1 MTTSKRLF
9 LIDGMALI
17 YRAHFA
23 LIKNPLLTADGR
35 HTSAIYGFMNSLF
48 KLLREENP
56 DYISIVLDCKE
67 PTFRHE
73 IYTEYKATREK
84 MPQELVE
91 QLEPLYSVIETTKI
105 PMIKLPGYEADD
117 IMGTLA
123 KKAEKEGLQTY
134 IVTGDKDMMQ
144 LVNDFT
150 YVYTPGNRFKPT
162 TIYDAKKVSERWG
175 IGPNGIIDLL
185 ALMGDTSDNVPGIDG
200 VGPKTAVKILN
211 EYGTIE
217 AALENAE
224 HIKNKRAREGMLN
237 GKDLVYL
244 SKELVTIKCDVPV
257 EFHLDQLLRQSMD
270 AEALTMKF
278 QDLELYSLI
287 QHVSKFSDDIVEF
300 ETPDKNYKTFTNTV
314 ELDAMIAILKKSTLI
329 SFDLE
334 TTNIN
339 ALQAD
344 IVGLSF
350 SVKENEG
357 WYIPVLYPEKVAS
370 LFDEFS
376 LTVILDKLK
385 PLFEDT
391 QAHFCGQN
399 LKYDALVLSRY
410 NIGLNGIV
418 FDSMIAEHLLHPEK
432 NSYKLDYLALD
443 YLNYRMKPIQD
454 LIGKGSNQISMADV
468 PLKDIA
474 FYATEDAD
482 VALQVVLKQ
491 QSIIPD
497 ENLSDPF
504 EHIEMPLLPVLITM
518 EENGVYLDLDF
529 LKELSG
535 VLAKKLD
542 ALIVKIHSMA
552 GHEFNINSP
561 QQLAVILF
569 DELELKPIRKRS
581 TAVEVLEILKNHHPL
596 PEHILKY
603 RHLAKLKN
611 TYIDAF
617 PNHVHPKTGRV
628 HTSLNQTIAATG
640 RLSSTNPNFQNIP
653 IRTEIG
659 REIRKAFCVQ
669 NPDHVMLSADYSQIE
684 LRIMADFSQEPAL
697 IEAFK
702 NGIDIH
708 TRTAALVFSVD
719 ESEITADQRRTAK
732 VVNFGIMYGAGPF
745 RMSQEL
751 GISMAEARDLISTYF
766 GSYPGIRR
774 YMDDT
779 LASAHEN
786 GFVKTRLGRRRKMS
800 QLNSGNHNLVKA
812 EERAAINMPIQGTA
826 ADLIKIAMINIHKK
840 MDDDNYT
847 SKMIL
852 QIHDELLFE
861 GPPEEMDKLSK
872 LVVDE
877 MEGAMSLSVPLK
889 VDWKIGK
896 NWYEAH

>member
-1 MTTSKRLF
+1 
-9 LIDGMALI
+9 
-17 YRAHFA
+17 
-23 LIKNPLLTADGR
+23 
-35 HTSAIYGFMNSLF
+35 
-48 KLLREENP
+48 
-56 DYISIVLDCKE
+56 
-67 PTFRHE
+67 
-73 IYTEYKATREK
+73 
-84 MPQELVE
+84 
-91 QLEPLYSVIETTKI
+91 
-105 PMIKLPGYEADD
+105 
-117 IMGTLA
+117 
-123 KKAEKEGLQTY
+123 
-134 IVTGDKDMMQ
+134 
-144 LVNDFT
+144 
-150 YVYTPGNRFKPT
+150 
-162 TIYDAKKVSERWG
+162 
-175 IGPNGIIDLL
+175 
-185 ALMGDTSDNVPGIDG
+185 
-200 VGPKTAVKILN
+200 
-211 EYGTIE
+211 
-217 AALENAE
+217 
-224 HIKNKRAREGMLN
+224 
-237 GKDLVYL
+237 
-244 SKELVTIKCDVPV
+244 
-257 EFHLDQLLRQSMD
+257 QSMD
-270 AEALTMKF
+270 AEALTQKF

-300 ETPDKNYKTFTNTV
+300 ETPDKNYKTIINTND
-314 ELDAMIAILKKSTLI
+314 LDTMISELKKSALI

-334 TTNIN
+334 TTSIN

-357 WYIPVLYPEKVAS
+357 WYIPVLYPEKVVS

-376 LTVILDKLK
+376 LSLILEKLK
-385 PLFEDT
+385 PLFED
-391 QAHFCGQN
+391 AKVHFCGQN

-410 NIGLNGIV
+410 DVGLNGIV

-443 YLNYRMKPIQD
+443 YLNYRMKPIED
-454 LIGKGSNQISMADV
+454 LIGKGAKQISMADV
-468 PLKDIA
+468 PLEDIA

-482 VALQVVLKQ
+482 VALQVALNQ
-491 QSIIPD
+491 QPIIPE
-497 ENLSDPF
+497 ENLSEPF
-504 EHIEMPLLPVLITM
+504 ENIEMPLLPVLITM

-535 VLAKKLD
+535 VLAEKLD
-542 ALIVKIHSMA
+542 KLIAQIHTMA
-552 GHEFNINSP
+552 GHEFNLNSP
-561 QQLAVILF
+561 QQLAVVLF

-581 TAVEVLEILKNHHPL
+581 TAVEVLEVLKSHHPL
-596 PEHILKY
+596 PEYILEY

-653 IRTEIG
+653 IRNEIG

-669 NPDHVMLSADYSQIE
+669 NPEHVMLSADYSQIE

-702 NGIDIH
+702 NGTDIH

-719 ESEITADQRRTAK
+719 ESDVTADQRRTAK

-751 GISMAEARDLISTYF
+751 GISMADARKLIDTYF
-766 GSYPGIRR
+766 GSYPGIQK

-786 GFVKTRLGRRRKMS
+786 GFVKTRLGRKRKMT

-840 MDDDNYT
+840 MDEENYT

-877 MEGAMSLSVPLK
+877 MEGAMTLSVPLK

>member
-1 MTTSKRLF
+1 MTTPKRLF

-48 KLLREENP
+48 KLLREEDP

-73 IYTEYKATREK
+73 IYTDYKATREK

-91 QLEPLYSVIETTKI
+91 QLEPLYSVIEATKI

-123 KKAEKEGLQTY
+123 KKAEKESLHTY

-144 LVNDFT
+144 LVNDSTF
-150 YVYTPGNRFKPT
+150 VYTPGNRFKPT
-162 TIYDAKKVSERWG
+162 TIYDSKKVSKKWG
-175 IGPNGIIDLL
+175 IGPDGIIDLL

-217 AALENAE
+217 AALDNAE

-237 GKDLVYL
+237 GKDLVHL

-257 EFHLDQLLRQSMD
+257 DFHLEQLLRQSMD
-270 AEALTMKF
+270 AQVLTEKF
-278 QDLELYSLI
+278 EDLELYSLI
-287 QHVSKFSDDIVEF
+287 QHATKFSDDIIEF
-300 ETPDKNYKTFTNTV
+300 DTPDKNYKICTSLV
-314 ELDAMIAILKKSTLI
+314 ELDTVIPILKNSNLI

-334 TTNIN
+334 TTSVN
-339 ALQAD
+339 ALEAD

-357 WYIPVLYPEKVAS
+357 WYIPIIYPEKATS
-370 LFDEFS
+370 LFDDFN
-376 LTVILDKLK
+376 LKVVLDNLK
-385 PLFEDT
+385 PLFEDP
-391 QAHFCGQN
+391 QIYFCGQN

-410 NIGLNGIV
+410 DISLNGIV

-443 YLNYRMKPIQD
+443 YLNYRMKPIDD
-454 LIGKGSNQISMADV
+454 LIGKGTKQISMAEV
-468 PLKDIA
+468 PLEDIS

-482 VALQVVLKQ
+482 VTLQVVRKQ
-491 QSIIPD
+491 KPIIST
-497 ENLSDPF
+497 ESLSNPF

-518 EENGVYLDLDF
+518 ESNGVYLDLNF
-529 LKELSG
+529 LKKLSAILG
-535 VLAKKLD
+535 EKLD
-542 ALIVKIHSMA
+542 TLITKIHSMA

-561 QQLAVILF
+561 QQLAVVLF

-581 TAVEVLEILKNHHPL
+581 TAVEVLEVLKNHHPL
-596 PEHILKY
+596 PEYILEY

-611 TYIDAF
+611 TYIDSF
-617 PNHVHPKTGRV
+617 PGYVHPKTGRV

-640 RLSSTNPNFQNIP
+640 RLSSANPNFQNIP
-653 IRTEIG
+653 IRTETG
-659 REIRKAFCVQ
+659 REIRKAFTVQ
-669 NPDHVMLSADYSQIE
+669 NPEHVMLSADYSQIE

-697 IEAFK
+697 IEAF
-702 NGIDIH
+702 NHGIDIH
-708 TRTAALVFSVD
+708 TRTAALVFSID
-719 ESEITADQRRTAK
+719 ESLVTADQRRTAK

-751 GISMAEARDLISTYF
+751 GISMAEARDLINTYF
-766 GSYPGIRR
+766 NSYPGIRE
-774 YMDDT
+774 YMDNT
-779 LASAHEN
+779 LASAHEK
-786 GFVKTRLGRRRKMS
+786 GFVKTRLGRRRKMT
-800 QLNSGNHNLVKA
+800 QLKSGNHNLVKA

-840 MDDDNYT
+840 MNDGNYS

-896 NWYEAH
+896 NWHEAH

>member
-1 MTTSKRLF
+1 MTTPKRLF

-48 KLLREENP
+48 KLLREEDP

-84 MPQELVE
+84 MPQELVG
-91 QLEPLYSVIETTKI
+91 QLELLYSVIEATKI

-123 KKAEKEGLQTY
+123 KKAEKESLHTY

-144 LVNDFT
+144 LVNDLTF
-150 YVYTPGNRFKPT
+150 VYTPGNRFKPT
-162 TIYDAKKVSERWG
+162 TIYDSKKVFKKWG
-175 IGPNGIIDLL
+175 VGPDGIIDLL
-185 ALMGDTSDNVPGIDG
+185 ALMGDASDNVPGIDG

-217 AALENAE
+217 TALDNAE

-237 GKDLVYL
+237 GKDLVHL

-257 EFHLDQLLRQSMD
+257 DFHLEQLLRQSMD
-270 AEALTMKF
+270 AQALTEKF
-278 QDLELYSLI
+278 EDLELYSLI
-287 QHVSKFSDDIVEF
+287 QHATKFSDDIIEF
-300 ETPDKNYKTFTNTV
+300 DTPDKNYKICTSLV
-314 ELDAMIAILKKSTLI
+314 ELDTVIPVLKNSNLI

-334 TTNIN
+334 TTSVN
-339 ALQAD
+339 ALEAD

-357 WYIPVLYPEKVAS
+357 WYIPIIYPEKATS
-370 LFDEFS
+370 LFDDFN
-376 LTVILDKLK
+376 LKVVLDNLK
-385 PLFEDT
+385 PLFEDS
-391 QAHFCGQN
+391 QIYFCGQN

-410 NIGLNGIV
+410 DISLNGIV

-443 YLNYRMKPIQD
+443 YLNYRMKPIED
-454 LIGKGSNQISMADV
+454 LVGKGAKQISMADV
-468 PLKDIA
+468 PLEDIS

-482 VALQVVLKQ
+482 VTLQVVRKQ
-491 QSIIPD
+491 KPIIST
-497 ENLSDPF
+497 ESLSNPF
-504 EHIEMPLLPVLITM
+504 EYIEMPLLPVLITM
-518 EENGVYLDLDF
+518 ESNGVYLDLDF
-529 LKELSG
+529 LKKLSVILG
-535 VLAKKLD
+535 EKLD
-542 ALIVKIHSMA
+542 TLITKIHSIA

-561 QQLAVILF
+561 QQLAVVLF

-581 TAVEVLEILKNHHPL
+581 TAVEVLEVLKSHHPL
-596 PEHILKY
+596 PEYILEY

-611 TYIDAF
+611 TYIDSF
-617 PNHVHPKTGRV
+617 PGHVHPKTGRV

-640 RLSSTNPNFQNIP
+640 RLSSANPNFQNIP
-653 IRTEIG
+653 IRTETG
-659 REIRKAFCVQ
+659 REIRKAFTVQ
-669 NPDHVMLSADYSQIE
+669 NPEHVMLSADYSQIE

-697 IEAFK
+697 IEAFN

-708 TRTAALVFSVD
+708 TRTAALVFSID
-719 ESEITADQRRTAK
+719 ESLVTADQRRTAK

-751 GISMAEARDLISTYF
+751 GISMAEARDLINTYF
-766 GSYPGIRR
+766 NSYPGIRK

-779 LASAHEN
+779 LASAHEK
-786 GFVKTRLGRRRKMS
+786 GFVKTRLGRRRKMT
-800 QLNSGNHNLVKA
+800 QLKSENHNLVKA

-840 MDDDNYT
+840 MNDGNYT

-861 GPPEEMDKLSK
+861 GPLEEMDKLSK

-896 NWYEAH
+896 NWHEAH

>member
-1 MTTSKRLF
+1 MTTPKRLF

-48 KLLREENP
+48 KLLREEDP

-91 QLEPLYSVIETTKI
+91 QLEPLYSVIQDTKI

-123 KKAEKEGLQTY
+123 KKAEKESLHTY

-144 LVNDFT
+144 LVNDSTF
-150 YVYTPGNRFKPT
+150 VYTPGNRFKPT
-162 TIYDAKKVSERWG
+162 TIYDSKKVSEKWG
-175 IGPNGIIDLL
+175 IGPDGIIDLL

-217 AALENAE
+217 AALDNAE
-224 HIKNKRAREGMLN
+224 HINNKRAREGMLN
-237 GKDLVYL
+237 GKDLVHL

-257 EFHLDQLLRQSMD
+257 DFHLEQLFRQGMD
-270 AEALTMKF
+270 AEALTAKF
-278 QDLELYSLI
+278 KDLELYSLI
-287 QHVSKFSDDIVEF
+287 PHVSKFSDDLIEF
-300 ETPDKNYKTFTNTV
+300 ETPDKNYKICTSLNQL
-314 ELDAMIAILKKSTLI
+314 EAIIEALKKSTLI

-334 TTNIN
+334 TTSIN

-357 WYIPVLYPEKVAS
+357 WYIPVLYPEKTTS

-376 LTVILDKLK
+376 LNVILDNLK
-385 PLFEDT
+385 PLFEHP
-391 QAHFCGQN
+391 QIYFCGQN

-410 NIGLNGIV
+410 DISLNGIV

-443 YLNYRMKPIQD
+443 YLNYRMKPIED
-454 LIGKGSNQISMADV
+454 LIGKGTRQISMADV
-468 PLKDIA
+468 PLEDIS

-482 VALQVVLKQ
+482 VTLQVALKQ
-491 QSIIPD
+491 KSIIFTD
-497 ENLSDPF
+497 GLSNPF

-518 EENGVYLDLDF
+518 ELNGVYLDLSF
-529 LKELSG
+529 LKKLSG
-535 VLAKKLD
+535 ILGEKLD
-542 ALIVKIHSMA
+542 ALIAKIHAMA

-561 QQLAVILF
+561 QQLAVVLF

-581 TAVEVLEILKNHHPL
+581 TAVEVLEVLKNHHPL
-596 PEHILKY
+596 PKYILEY

-611 TYIDAF
+611 TYIDSF
-617 PNHVHPKTGRV
+617 PGHVHPKTGRV

-640 RLSSTNPNFQNIP
+640 RLSSANPNFQNIP
-653 IRTEIG
+653 IRTKAG
-659 REIRKAFCVQ
+659 REIRKAFTVQ
-669 NPDHVMLSADYSQIE
+669 NSDHVMLSADYSQIE

-702 NGIDIH
+702 NGVDIH
-708 TRTAALVFSVD
+708 TRTAALVFSID
-719 ESEITADQRRTAK
+719 ESLVTENQRRTAK

-751 GISMAEARDLISTYF
+751 GISIAEARELINTYF
-766 GSYPGIRR
+766 NSYPGIRR
-774 YMDDT
+774 YMDQT

-786 GFVKTRLGRRRKMS
+786 GFVKTRLGRRRNMT
-800 QLNSGNHNLVKA
+800 QLKSGNHNLVKA

-840 MDDDNYT
+840 MVIGNFT

-896 NWYEAH
+896 NWHEAH

>member
-35 HTSAIYGFMNSLF
+35 HTSAIYGFMNSIF

-162 TIYDAKKVSERWG
+162 TIYDAKKVSEKWG

-314 ELDAMIAILKKSTLI
+314 ELDAMIATLKKSTLI

-334 TTNIN
+334 TTNVN

-391 QAHFCGQN
+391 QTHFCGQN

-410 NIGLNGIV
+410 DIGLNGIV

-535 VLAKKLD
+535 VLAKKID
-542 ALIVKIHSMA
+542 ALILKIHSMA

-561 QQLAVILF
+561 KQLGVVLF

-719 ESEITADQRRTAK
+719 ESKVTADQRRTAK

-774 YMDDT
+774 YMNDT

>member
-1 MTTSKRLF
+1 
-9 LIDGMALI
+9 
-17 YRAHFA
+17 
-23 LIKNPLLTADGR
+23 
-35 HTSAIYGFMNSLF
+35 
-48 KLLREENP
+48 
-56 DYISIVLDCKE
+56 
-67 PTFRHE
+67 
-73 IYTEYKATREK
+73 
-84 MPQELVE
+84 
-91 QLEPLYSVIETTKI
+91 
-105 PMIKLPGYEADD
+105 
-117 IMGTLA
+117 
-123 KKAEKEGLQTY
+123 
-134 IVTGDKDMMQ
+134 
-144 LVNDFT
+144 
-150 YVYTPGNRFKPT
+150 
-162 TIYDAKKVSERWG
+162 
-175 IGPNGIIDLL
+175 
-185 ALMGDTSDNVPGIDG
+185 

-211 EYGTIE
+211 EYGSIE
-217 AALENAE
+217 TALENAE
-224 HIKNKRAREGMLN
+224 HIKNKRAREGMMN
-237 GKDLVYL
+237 GKDLVHL

-257 EFHLDQLLRQSMD
+257 EFHLEQLLRQSMD
-270 AEALTMKF
+270 AEELTQKF
-278 QDLELYSLI
+278 QDLELYTLI
-287 QHVSKFSDDIVEF
+287 QYVSKFSDNIVEF
-300 ETPDKNYKTFTNTV
+300 EKPVKNYKTVTNTA
-314 ELDAMIAILKKSTLI
+314 ELDSLISILTKASLI

-334 TTNIN
+334 TTSII
-339 ALQAD
+339 ALQAE

-370 LFDEFS
+370 LFNEFS

-391 QAHFCGQN
+391 QTHFCGQN

-410 NIGLNGIV
+410 DIDLNGIV

-443 YLNYRMKPIQD
+443 YLNYRMIPIED
-454 LIGKGSNQISMADV
+454 LIGKGAKQISMADV
-468 PLKDIA
+468 PLKEIA

-482 VALQVVLKQ
+482 VALQVALKQ
-491 QSIIPD
+491 QPIIPE
-497 ENLSDPF
+497 ENLSEPF
-504 EHIEMPLLPVLITM
+504 ENIEMPLLPVLITM
-518 EENGVYLDLDF
+518 EKNGVYLDLTF
-529 LKELSG
+529 LKKLSA
-535 VLAKKLD
+535 VLAEKLD
-542 ALIVKIHSMA
+542 ALISKIHSMA

-561 QQLAVILF
+561 QQLAVVLF

-581 TAVEVLEILKNHHPL
+581 TAVEVLEVLKNHHPL
-596 PEHILKY
+596 PEHILEY
-603 RHLAKLKN
+603 RHLVKLKN

-617 PNHVHPKTGRV
+617 PNHVHPKTGRI

-669 NPDHVMLSADYSQIE
+669 NPDNVMLSADYSQIE

-702 NGIDIH
+702 NGTDIH
-708 TRTAALVFSVD
+708 TRTAALVFSGD
-719 ESEITADQRRTAK
+719 ESEISADQRRTAK

-751 GISMAEARDLISTYF
+751 GISMADARKLIDTYF
-766 GSYPGIRR
+766 ASYPGIRR
-774 YMDDT
+774 YMDET

-786 GFVKTRLGRRRKMS
+786 GYVKTRLGRRRKMT

-840 MDDDNYT
+840 MAAENYT

-872 LVVDE
+872 MVVEE
-877 MEGAMSLSVPLK
+877 MEGAMALSVPLK

>member
-1 MTTSKRLF
+1 MTALKRLF

-35 HTSAIYGFMNSLF
+35 HTSAIYGFMNFLF

-84 MPQELVE
+84 MPEELVG
-91 QLEPLYSVIETTKI
+91 QLELLYSVIESTKI

-123 KKAEKEGLQTY
+123 KKAEKEGLQTF

-144 LVNDFT
+144 LVNDSTF
-150 YVYTPGNRFKPT
+150 VYTPGNRFKPT
-162 TIYDAKKVSERWG
+162 TIYDSKKVSDRWG
-175 IGPNGIIDLL
+175 IGPDGIIDLL
-185 ALMGDTSDNVPGIDG
+185 ALMGDSSDNVPGIDG

-211 EYGTIE
+211 QYGTIE

-237 GKDLVYL
+237 GKDLVHL
-244 SKELVTIKCDVPV
+244 SKEFVTIKCDVPV
-257 EFHLDQLLRQSMD
+257 EFHLEQLVRRSMD
-270 AEALTMKF
+270 AEGLAEKF

-287 QHVSKFSDDIVEF
+287 KHVSKFSNHILEF
-300 ETPDKNYKTFTNTV
+300 ETPEKNYNLVNDIVK
-314 ELDAMIAILKKSTLI
+314 LDIMISVLSKSPLI

-334 TTNIN
+334 TTSIIP
-339 ALQAD
+339 LQAD

-350 SVKENEG
+350 AVKKNEG
-357 WYIPVLYPEKVAS
+357 WYIPVLYPEKKES

-376 LTVILDKLK
+376 QTIILDKLK
-385 PLFEDT
+385 PLFEDIHT
-391 QAHFCGQN
+391 HFCGQN

-410 NIGLNGIV
+410 DIGLNGIV
-418 FDSMIAEHLLHPEK
+418 FDSMIAEHLLYPEK

-443 YLNYRMKPIQD
+443 YLTYHMKPIED
-454 LIGKGSNQISMADV
+454 LIGKGAKQISMADV
-468 PLKDIA
+468 PLQDIS

-482 VALQVVLKQ
+482 VALQVALKQ
-491 QSIIPD
+491 QPIILE
-497 ENLSDPF
+497 ENLSAPF
-504 EHIEMPLLPVLITM
+504 ENIEMPLLPVLIAM
-518 EENGVYLDLDF
+518 EANGVYLDLDF
-529 LKELSG
+529 LEELS
-535 VLAKKLD
+535 VLLAKKLD
-542 ALIVKIHSMA
+542 TLISRIHSMA

-581 TAVEVLEILKNHHPL
+581 TAVEVLKVLKHHHPL
-596 PEHILKY
+596 PEHILEY

-669 NPDHVMLSADYSQIE
+669 NPDHMMLSADYSQIE

-697 IEAFK
+697 IEAFN
-702 NGIDIH
+702 NGTDIH

-719 ESEITADQRRTAK
+719 ESEVTADQRRTAK

-751 GISMAEARDLISTYF
+751 GISMVEARELINTYF
-766 GSYPGIRR
+766 NNYPGIQK
-774 YMDDT
+774 YMDNT
-779 LASAHEN
+779 LVFAHEN
-786 GFVKTRLGRRRKMS
+786 GFVKTRLGRRRKMT
-800 QLNSGNHNLVKA
+800 QLNSSNHNLVKA

-826 ADLIKIAMINIHKK
+826 ADLIKIAMINIHKQ
-840 MDDDNYT
+840 MDADNYT

-861 GPPEEMDKLSK
+861 GPLEEMDKLST
-872 LVVDE
+872 LVVNE
-877 MEGAMSLSVPLK
+877 MESAMLLSVPLK

>member
-1 MTTSKRLF
+1 MNTPKRLF

-35 HTSAIYGFMNSLF
+35 HTSAIFGFMNSLF

-73 IYTEYKATREK
+73 IYTDYKATREK
-84 MPQELVE
+84 MPEELVE
-91 QLEPLYSVIETTKI
+91 QLEPLYSVIESTKI

-117 IMGTLA
+117 IIGTLA
-123 KKAEKEGLQTY
+123 KKAEKEGLQTF

-150 YVYTPGNRFKPT
+150 FVYTPGNRFKPT
-162 TIYDAKKVSERWG
+162 TIYDAKKVLEKWG
-175 IGPNGIIDLL
+175 IGPDGIIDLL

-211 EYGTIE
+211 EYGSIE

-224 HIKNKRAREGMLN
+224 HIKNKRAREGMMN
-237 GKDLVYL
+237 GKDLVHL

-257 EFHLDQLLRQSMD
+257 EFHIEQLLRQSMD
-270 AEALTMKF
+270 AAGLTKKF

-287 QHVSKFSDDIVEF
+287 QHVSKYSNDIIEF
-300 ETPDKNYKTFTNTV
+300 EKPEKKYITILNLDLLDSLIADLKN
-314 ELDAMIAILKKSTLI
+314 APLI

-334 TTNIN
+334 TTSIK
-339 ALQAD
+339 ALQAE

-350 SVKENEG
+350 SIRENEG
-357 WYIPVLYPEKVAS
+357 WYIPILYPEKVDS

-376 LTVILDKLK
+376 LTLILEKLK
-385 PLFEDT
+385 PLFED
-391 QAHFCGQN
+391 AEIHFCGQN

-410 NIGLNGIV
+410 DISLKGIV

-443 YLNYRMKPIQD
+443 YLNYRMMPIED
-454 LIGKGSNQISMADV
+454 LIGKGAKQISMADV

-482 VALQVVLKQ
+482 IALQVALKQ
-491 QSIIPD
+491 KPIIPK
-497 ENLSDPF
+497 ENLSEPF
-504 EHIEMPLLPVLITM
+504 ENIEMPLLPVLITM

-535 VLAKKLD
+535 VLGEKLNK
-542 ALIVKIHSMA
+542 LIVKIHSLA

-561 QQLAVILF
+561 QQLAVVLF

-581 TAVEVLEILKNHHPL
+581 TAVEVLEVLKHHHPL
-596 PEHILKY
+596 PEHILEY

-611 TYIDAF
+611 TYIDVF

-702 NGIDIH
+702 NGTDIH
-708 TRTAALVFSVD
+708 ARTAALVFSVD
-719 ESEITADQRRTAK
+719 ESEVTEDQRRTAK

-751 GISMAEARDLISTYF
+751 GISMAEARELIETYF
-766 GSYPGIRR
+766 YNYPGIRK

-779 LASAHEN
+779 LAWAHEN
-786 GFVKTRLGRRRKMS
+786 GFVKTRLGRKRKMT
-800 QLNSGNHNLVKA
+800 QLNSSNHNLVKA

-826 ADLIKIAMINIHKK
+826 ADLIKIAMINIHAK
-840 MDDDNYT
+840 MGAGNYT

-861 GPPEEMDKLSK
+861 GPPEEMDKLSQ
-872 LVVDE
+872 LVVEE
-877 MEGAMSLSVPLK
+877 MESAMQLSVPLK

>member
-1 MTTSKRLF
+1 MTTPKRLF

-67 PTFRHE
+67 PTFRHV

-91 QLEPLYSVIETTKI
+91 QLEPLYSVIEATKI

-123 KKAEKEGLQTY
+123 KKAEKESLQTF

-150 YVYTPGNRFKPT
+150 FVYTPGNRFKPT
-162 TIYDAKKVSERWG
+162 TIYDAKKVYEKWG
-175 IGPNGIIDLL
+175 IGPDGIIDLL

-211 EYGTIE
+211 EYGSIE
-217 AALENAE
+217 TALENAE
-224 HIKNKRAREGMLN
+224 HIKNKRAREGMMN
-237 GKDLVYL
+237 GKDLVHL

-257 EFHLDQLLRQSMD
+257 EFHLEQLLRQSMD
-270 AEALTMKF
+270 AEELTQKF

-300 ETPDKNYKTFTNTV
+300 EKPKKNYKTVTHV
-314 ELDAMIAILKKSTLI
+314 DELDSLILALKKSNPI

-334 TTNIN
+334 TTSII

-357 WYIPVLYPEKVAS
+357 WYIPAIYPEKVAS

-385 PLFEDT
+385 ALFEGT
-391 QAHFCGQN
+391 ETHFCGQN

-410 NIGLNGIV
+410 DIDLNGIV

-443 YLNYRMKPIQD
+443 YLNYRMIPIED
-454 LIGKGSNQISMADV
+454 LIGKGAKQISMADV
-468 PLKDIA
+468 PLKEIA

-482 VALQVVLKQ
+482 VALQVALKQ
-491 QSIIPD
+491 QPLIPE
-497 ENLSDPF
+497 ENLSEPF
-504 EHIEMPLLPVLITM
+504 EKIEMPLLPVLITM
-518 EENGVYLDLDF
+518 EKNGVYLDLTF
-529 LKELSG
+529 LKKLSA
-535 VLAKKLD
+535 VLAEKLD
-542 ALIVKIHSMA
+542 ALISDIHALA
-552 GHEFNINSP
+552 GHDFNINSP
-561 QQLAVILF
+561 QQLAVVLF

-581 TAVEVLEILKNHHPL
+581 TAVEVLKVLKNHHPL
-596 PEHILKY
+596 PEHILEY

-617 PNHVHPKTGRV
+617 PNHVHPKTGRI

-669 NPDHVMLSADYSQIE
+669 NPDHIMLSADYSQIE

-702 NGIDIH
+702 NGTDIH

-719 ESEITADQRRTAK
+719 ESEISADQRRTAK

-751 GISMAEARDLISTYF
+751 GISMADARKLIDTYF
-766 GSYPGIRR
+766 TSYPGIRR
-774 YMDDT
+774 YMDET

-786 GFVKTRLGRRRKMS
+786 GYVKTRLGRRRKMT

-826 ADLIKIAMINIHKK
+826 ADLIKIAMINIHRK
-840 MDDDNYT
+840 MAAENYT

-872 LVVDE
+872 MVVEE
-877 MEGAMSLSVPLK
+877 MEGAMALSVPLK